1 MSRGKPCFISIHA
14 PRTGSDPCSGVD
26 IWLREISIHAPR
38 TGSDDFLKC
47 RVVVEVVISIHAP
60 RTGSDVRE
68 ADVDGQLLD
77 FNPRSPHGERQ
88 LFRPF
93 LHAFCL
99 FQSTLPARGAT
110 SASCLEQFDFEEFQS
125 TLPAR
130 GATEKR
136 AEAARIGKISI
147 HAPRTGSDG
156 GQRRGRGAGMR
167 ISIHAPRTGSDDIDS
182 LYLLCWYAISIHAPR
197 TGSDLLPRVRLGQT
211 SGFQSTLPARGATL
225 ECVKIAGESGF
236 QSTLPARGATA

>member
-77 FNPRSPHGERQ
+77 FNPRSPHGER
-88 LFRPF
+88 P
-93 LHAFCL
+93 
-99 FQSTLPARGAT
+99 
-110 SASCLEQFDFEEFQS
+110 
-125 TLPAR
+125 
-130 GATEKR
+130 
-136 AEAARIGKISI
+136 
-147 HAPRTGSDG
+147 
-156 GQRRGRGAGMR
+156 
-167 ISIHAPRTGSDDIDS
+167 
-182 LYLLCWYAISIHAPR
+182 
-197 TGSDLLPRVRLGQT
+197 
-211 SGFQSTLPARGATL
+211 
-225 ECVKIAGESGF
+225 IA
-236 QSTLPARGATA
+236 

>member
-110 SASCLEQFDFEEFQS
+110 PHIAWCDED
-125 TLPAR
+125 TP
-130 GATEKR
+130 
-136 AEAARIGKISI
+136 ISI
-147 HAPRTGSDG
+147 HAPRTGSDEKC
-156 GQRRGRGAGMR
+156 RRGIKR
-167 ISIHAPRTGSDDIDS
+167 S
-182 LYLLCWYAISIHAPR
+182 LYFNPR
-197 TGSDLLPRVRLGQT
+197 SPH
-211 SGFQSTLPARGATL
+211 
-225 ECVKIAGESGF
+225 GERRII
-236 QSTLPARGATA
+236 PM

>member
-130 GATEKR
+130 GAT
-136 AEAARIGKISI
+136 
-147 HAPRTGSDG
+147 
-156 GQRRGRGAGMR
+156 GRSKMTTLTR
-167 ISIHAPRTGSDDIDS
+167 D
-182 LYLLCWYAISIHAPR
+182 ISIHAPR
-197 TGSDLLPRVRLGQT
+197 TGSDLDVSELTGGSLT
-211 SGFQSTLPARGATL
+211 FQSTLPARGATRR
-225 ECVKIAGESGF
+225 A
-236 QSTLPARGATA
+236 

>member
-88 LFRPF
+88 QSKEES
-93 LHAFCL
+93 ANTMI

-110 SASCLEQFDFEEFQS
+110 SVCWRCPTCKRISIHAPRTGSDNRQHHKTFLSGDFNPRSPHGERRSTTLHGWRSNPFQS

-130 GATEKR
+130 GATFPRLQSR
-136 AEAARIGKISI
+136 ASR
-147 HAPRTGSDG
+147 
-156 GQRRGRGAGMR
+156 R
-167 ISIHAPRTGSDDIDS
+167 ISIHAPRTGSDDRQERD
-182 LYLLCWYAISIHAPR
+182 HPDGRHFNPR
-197 TGSDLLPRVRLGQT
+197 SPH
-211 SGFQSTLPARGATL
+211 
-225 ECVKIAGESGF
+225 GER
-236 QSTLPARGATA
+236 QKRRILRTCLK